1 MQALKTA
8 CAVFCTSCICAEV
21 LTRFAG
27 SGWAKRCIKAAAG
40 LYILVAALHAVP
52 QAVSALPA
60 WQPPQRSSVPSAAQE
75 EAVLR
80 RAEQT
85 LEQSLRARCSAELG
99 IEIELE
105 ITLGQTETGVEA
117 ACVQAVIPQG
127 LSIRKQQEL
136 RVFLKEQLGTE
147 PVLKTKESPA

>member
-21 LTRFAG
+21 LTQFVG
-27 SGWAKRCIKAAAG
+27 SGWARRCIKAAAG

-52 QAVSALPA
+52 QAISVLPA
-60 WQPPQRSSVPSAAQE
+60 WQLPQASSVPSAVQE

-85 LEQSLRARCSAELG
+85 LEQALRARCSVELG
-99 IEIELE
+99 MEVELE
-105 ITLGQTETGVEA
+105 ITLVQTETGVEA

-127 LSIRKQQEL
+127 LSIQKQQEL
-136 RVFLKEQLGTE
+136 RAFLNEQLGTE
-147 PVLKTKESPA
+147 PVLKTKENPA